1 MRYILANIFLQKFC
15 PIIVININSL
25 IHVELIL
32 VYGVQE
38 ASKFIFPQLAFST
51 YGVIFPIYV
60 FSHVWVGQTL
70 FGSSKSKR

>member
-1 MRYILANIFLQKFC
+1 M
-15 PIIVININSL
+15 
-25 IHVELIL
+25 ELIL

-60 FSHVWVGQTL
+60 FSPFWVGQTL